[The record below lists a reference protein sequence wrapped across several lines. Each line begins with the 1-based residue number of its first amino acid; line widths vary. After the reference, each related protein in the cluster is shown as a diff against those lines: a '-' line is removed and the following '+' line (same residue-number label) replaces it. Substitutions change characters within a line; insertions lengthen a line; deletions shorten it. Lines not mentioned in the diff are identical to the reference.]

1 MSANSSCSLYDRRR
15 RRLEEIEN
23 IRRFIAWVKERQFLD
38 AKLAKQKA
46 EEERVSTLYYKYL
59 CNQQLIEGGRWHE
72 KRKLREEEINTN
84 ATGLVLAEEEWMRI
98 IDGRLE
104 ENGIFAGSKTKLYLV
119 DPKLGIIPQLPPE
132 P

>member
-23 IRRFIAWVKERQFLD
+23 IRRFIAWVNERQFLD
-38 AKLAKQKA
+38 AELAKQKA
-46 EEERVSTLYYKYL
+46 EDERVATLHYEHL
-59 CNQQLIEGGRWHE
+59 CNQQLVEGGRWHL
-72 KRKLREEEINTN
+72 KRKLREQEINTN

-104 ENGIFAGSKTKLYLV
+104 ENGIFVGSKTKKYLV
-119 DPKLGIIPQLPPE
+119 DPELGIIPQLPPE

>member
-38 AKLAKQKA
+38 AELAKQKA
-46 EEERVSTLYYKYL
+46 EEERVS
-59 CNQQLIEGGRWHE
+59 IEGGRWHE

-104 ENGIFAGSKTKLYLV
+104 ENGIFVGSKTKLYLV